1 MDYFTMILPYF
12 FKYDSAEI
20 HFTGEYKFE
29 IWVRNTMMEEVILP
43 RPAILEEE
51 L

>member
-12 FKYDSAEI
+12 FKYDNAEI

-29 IWVRNTMMEEVILP
+29 IWVRNTMMERVILP
-43 RPAILEEE
+43 RPTILEEE